1 MDNKT
6 QWNSSQSDW
15 NFWCSRILFLTF
27 FCFIASSKSWAAFS
41 NYNSILIGDLAA
53 GMGGAATAIVGDS
66 SSASYYN
73 PATLA
78 FMEGNSFSA
87 AVGIYKKFDTVFGEN
102 EDFTRA
108 PLRVNQ
114 GFFRSLPASTG
125 NVIRLGKYTLALSIL
140 VPDYDEFKG
149 DLKKQ
154 DENATT
160 LSVRDESLWVGGS
173 VAQNISAD
181 ESIGISAYYTARSFS
196 RSLNDRTYPTATRAQ
211 LYTEEKTL
219 VENSLVMILG
229 YYKKFSESWNLGLSL
244 RTPAIKVASHANVFR
259 STTEVDTS
267 VPSMSR
273 PTENYVDKSSRV
285 VIPGKIGVGLSYR
298 YDPTW
303 LVSADVSLHEGISY
317 VDIEDESIGA
327 RVDHK
332 AVWNASLGLEKA
344 FKDWLKIRIGGFT
357 NFSSHHDP
365 NPDLPQLQEDKVDML
380 GFSANLVFIAGQKIS
395 YTFGGYYTGGRGRS
409 IQRIQQQYEVVTKN
423 QHVFTMLVGTSFHF

>member
-1 MDNKT
+1 MDKRT
-6 QWNSSQSDW
+6 Q
-15 NFWCSRILFLTF
+15 SRRAKAKKSLTLLIL
-27 FCFIASSKSWAAFS
+27 ASLLATSKESKAAYS

-53 GMGGAATAIVGDS
+53 GLGGAATAVVGDS
-66 SSASYYN
+66 SSASFYN

-102 EDFTRA
+102 EDFTKA

-125 NVIRLGKYTLALSIL
+125 NVIRAGKYTVALSIL

-173 VAQNISAD
+173 VAQNISEN
-181 ESIGISAYYTARSFS
+181 ESVGLSAYYTARSFS
-196 RSLNDRTYPTATRAQ
+196 RSLNDRTYPSATRVQ

-219 VENSLVMILG
+219 VENGIVMIFG
-229 YYKKFSESWNLGLSL
+229 YFKKFSEDFGFGASL
-244 RTPAIKVASHANVFR
+244 RTPAVKVASHANIFR
-259 STTEVDTS
+259 STTDVDTS
-267 VPSMSR
+267 IPSINR
-273 PTENYVDKSSRV
+273 PTENFVDKTSRV
-285 VIPGKIGVGLSYR
+285 VIPGKVAVGLTYR
-298 YDPTW
+298 QDPTLLW
-303 LVSADVSLHEGISY
+303 SLDVTLHEGISY
-317 VDIEDESIGA
+317 VDMEDESIGA

-344 FKDWLKIRIGGFT
+344 FKDWLKIRLGGFT

-365 NPDLPQLQEDKVDML
+365 NPDLAQLQEDKVDML

-409 IQRIQQQYEVVTKN
+409 IQRIQQQYEVTTKT
-423 QHVFTMLVGTSFHF
+423 QHIFTMLVGTSFHF

>member
-6 QWNSSQSDW
+6 QKKSAVK
-15 NFWCSRILFLTF
+15 NFTEISVFLI
-27 FCFIASSKSWAAFS
+27 FIAFFFVEKAQAAFS

-53 GMGGAATAIVGDS
+53 GMGGAATSILGDS
-66 SSASYYN
+66 SSASFYN

-78 FMEGNSFSA
+78 SMEGNSFSA
-87 AVGIYKKFDTVFGEN
+87 AVGIYKKFDTVYGEN
-102 EDFTRA
+102 EDFTKA

-125 NVIRLGKYTLALSIL
+125 NVIRLEKYTLALSIL

-173 VAQNISAD
+173 VAQKIS
-181 ESIGISAYYTARSFS
+181 ESESAGISIYYTARSFS
-196 RSLNDRTYPTATRAQ
+196 RSLNDRTYPSSSRAQ

-219 VENSLVMILG
+219 VENALVFIFG
-229 YYKKFSESWNLGLSL
+229 YYKKISEDLGFGMSL
-244 RTPAIKVASHANVFR
+244 RAPAMKVASHANIFR
-259 STTEVDTS
+259 STTEVDTT
-267 VPSMSR
+267 VPSMTR
-273 PTENYVDKSSRV
+273 PTENYVDKPSKV
-285 VIPGKIGVGLSYR
+285 VIPGKVAVGLSYKP
-298 YDPTW
+298 DSTW
-303 LVSADVSLHEGISY
+303 LISADLTLHEGISY
-317 VDIEDESIGA
+317 TDIEGEGIGS

-344 FKDWLKIRIGGFT
+344 FRDWLKVRVGGFT
-357 NFSSHHDP
+357 NFSSHHEP
-365 NPDLPQLQEDKVDML
+365 NPDVQQLQEDKVDML
-380 GFSANLVFIAGQKIS
+380 GFSANMVFIADKKIS
-395 YTFGGYYTGGRGRS
+395 YTFGGYYTGGRGKS